1 MRRAGRGGETGKGW
15 VSYGKVWHQLAACSV
30 SLAPPPCQ
38 CSIGSSRDQWC
49 PHPCWWRGAGEE
61 MGWSVWKKLGAMHC
75 HPELLTFLGRLARH
89 WRDMAKQNLHGRCQ
103 PKLTS
108 PSLSPTFLQC
118 YCTWYSLVPSCTG
131 GLAGWE
137 SHRGDSIYRGKRQAE
152 STAHHGPAL
161 LSSVLPGSTSENWEN
176 DGKGAGEFAVH
187 FWPWTQGFPL
197 TLSVWRGCL
206 KLLCAT
212 PESSFS
218 TQSLGSNIESCLPF
232 FGCFFLKWQAARLQ
246 SKALSINSILLER
259 SSCNSI
265 CLHSLP
271 CRDVKGVSRRWKH
284 SAPGPLLFF
293 VPFLGSRWY
302 GWSKSRHYL
311 LGIPPKG
318 VCNVL
323 AVVRPMN
330 TCIRESG
337 IYVVPKEA
345 WALAWPV
352 APQTWWIL
360 RYVLKSD

>member
-1 MRRAGRGGETGKGW
+1 MEGVNLNWHLLPSPPRFSSATALDTLWCLPIQEVLQVERAIGETPYTEGKGRQKALPITDLPC
-15 VSYGKVWHQLAACSV
+15 SPQCSLAAQLRIGQTTAKVQENLLFTSGLGHRASLWLWEFEGDAWSCSV
-30 SLAPPPCQ
+30 PLLNQVLALSLWA
-38 CSIGSSRDQWC
+38 
-49 PHPCWWRGAGEE
+49 A
-61 MGWSVWKKLGAMHC
+61 KL
-75 HPELLTFLGRLARH
+75 
-89 WRDMAKQNLHGRCQ
+89 
-103 PKLTS
+103 
-108 PSLSPTFLQC
+108 
-118 YCTWYSLVPSCTG
+118 
-131 GLAGWE
+131 
-137 SHRGDSIYRGKRQAE
+137 SHA
-152 STAHHGPAL
+152 
-161 LSSVLPGSTSENWEN
+161 
-176 DGKGAGEFAVH
+176 
-187 FWPWTQGFPL
+187 
-197 TLSVWRGCL
+197 CL
-206 KLLCAT
+206 
-212 PESSFS
+212 
-218 TQSLGSNIESCLPF
+218 

-246 SKALSINSILLER
+246 SKALSINSIFLER
-259 SSCNSI
+259 SSRNSI

-330 TCIRESG
+330 TCIGESG